1 METFWVLFSL
11 LLVAGFGGSFVSF
24 VIHDLRTR
32 RVCPECER
40 LVDRYALTC
49 PICGYDLSEPK
60 EGI

>member
-1 METFWVLFSL
+1 MEILWL
-11 LLVAGFGGSFVSF
+11 LLGFGLIVGFGGSYISF
-24 VIHDLRTR
+24 VLHDLRTR
-32 RVCPECER
+32 RVCPECGR